1 MADAVHADVE
11 AAVECIGGVRRV
23 EDSDVARGAHGM
35 NEERAT
41 GGYVG
46 SEVSSAGVGGIGS
59 FAGDGK

>member
-1 MADAVHADVE
+1 VE
-11 AAVECIGGVRRV
+11 AAVECIGGVRCV

-46 SEVSSAGVGGIGS
+46 SEVSSAGVGGVGS